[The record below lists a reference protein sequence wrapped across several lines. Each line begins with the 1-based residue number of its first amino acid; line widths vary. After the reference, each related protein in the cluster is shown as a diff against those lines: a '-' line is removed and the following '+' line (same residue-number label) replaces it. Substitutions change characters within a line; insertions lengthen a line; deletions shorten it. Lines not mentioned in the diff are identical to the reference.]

1 MKKINLFLLTGIV
14 FLSSCV
20 VKKIKV
26 YEENK
31 AIKFLDE
38 TQKYTSTTRDDY
50 VLLDLRDLNNSFAK
64 EHFVGF
70 INYDINNGSFEELM
84 QKLII
89 ANKQDTIFII
99 DEKGKDVI
107 KVAEYLKKCGYK
119 KIIIYPGG
127 YENLRK
133 NNSNYFTT
141 RSGIEDCD
149 C

>member
-26 YEENK
+26 YEESQ

-119 KIIIYPGG
+119 KIIIYLGG

>member
-1 MKKINLFLLTGIV
+1 M
-14 FLSSCV
+14 CC
-20 VKKIKV
+20 KKIKV
-26 YEENK
+26 YEENQ

-99 DEKGKDVI
+99 DERVKT
-107 KVAEYLKKCGYK
+107 L
-119 KIIIYPGG
+119 
-127 YENLRK
+127 
-133 NNSNYFTT
+133 
-141 RSGIEDCD
+141 
-149 C
+149 

>member
-26 YEENK
+26 YEENQ

-107 KVAEYLKKCGYK
+107 RVAEYLKKCGYK
-119 KIIIYPGG
+119 KIIIYLGG

>member
-1 MKKINLFLLTGIV
+1 M
-14 FLSSCV
+14 CC
-20 VKKIKV
+20 KKIKV
-26 YEENK
+26 YEENQ

-89 ANKQDTIFII
+89 ANKQDTILLLM
-99 DEKGKDVI
+99 KRVKT
-107 KVAEYLKKCGYK
+107 L
-119 KIIIYPGG
+119 
-127 YENLRK
+127 
-133 NNSNYFTT
+133 
-141 RSGIEDCD
+141 
-149 C
+149 